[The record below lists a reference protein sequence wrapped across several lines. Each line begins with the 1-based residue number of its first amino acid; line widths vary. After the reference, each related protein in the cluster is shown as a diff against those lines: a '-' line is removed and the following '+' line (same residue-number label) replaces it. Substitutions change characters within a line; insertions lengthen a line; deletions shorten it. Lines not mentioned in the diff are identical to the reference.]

1 MIIGITGTIASGKST
16 VSDYFI
22 QRGYEVVDADKITKE
37 LQQKEDIL
45 EEFREIFGEEILLE
59 NKTLNR
65 TKLRE
70 IVFQNTKALEKIN
83 QIMHPK
89 VREEFEKRKREAA
102 QEKIIFFD
110 IPLLFEAHFENLCEK
125 ILLVCADKEVQIT
138 RIMQRDGSSYELAE
152 NIIAS
157 QEKEEEKK
165 KKSHYIIENN
175 GSMEELYQKLS
186 KWEEMFNENCRS
198 GGK

>member
-138 RIMQRDGSSYELAE
+138 RIMQRDGSSYELAK